1 MAQSKW
7 WPWYI
12 TNRPGLVIYAVAGV
26 ALSSLRFYSISKAA
40 DHNHGKIGP
49 LAKAEIT
56 FGVLVKLL
64 ALAGALGKSKK
75 MLVAFL
81 FLCLVYVALFI
92 GEIVTAA
99 MKPDTFASLIYKGAE
114 YGYDAFWLTI
124 NVWAI
129 EATINLYFWLVGL
142 AFMNE
147 LEIEYGNIKGQ

>member
-1 MAQSKW
+1 MAQCKC

-12 TNRPGLVIYAVAGV
+12 THRSGLVIYAVIGIM
-26 ALSSLRFYSISKAA
+26 LSSGRFYYISNAA
-40 DHNHGKIGP
+40 DHNHEKIGP
-49 LAKAEIT
+49 LAYAEIT

-64 ALAGALGKSKK
+64 ALVGALGKSKK
-75 MLVAFL
+75 MLIAFL
-81 FLCLVYVALFI
+81 FLCLAYVALFI

-147 LEIEYGNIKGQ
+147 LEIEYRNIEGQ